1 MRPCRAIRW
10 RRKEPVVPDLLQGVF
25 QYTSVYKR
33 GGHAPCSCDV
43 TLKKKCLKCWCRQ
56 LQCPRGRNDKGKRQF
71 CKGTYSEPV
80 VIVAE
85 VNSDGDGGSGGP
97 TKFRGLWQLILK
109 TAIVAKVRPT
119 AT

>member
-43 TLKKKCLKCWCRQ
+43 TMKKKM
-56 LQCPRGRNDKGKRQF
+56 
-71 CKGTYSEPV
+71 SEV
-80 VIVAE
+80 LV
-85 VNSDGDGGSGGP
+85 
-97 TKFRGLWQLILK
+97 
-109 TAIVAKVRPT
+109 
-119 AT
+119 